1 MQNALESMHPVHSVA
16 GERTQDHSVGRARS
30 EAMS

>member
-1 MQNALESMHPVHSVA
+1 MQNALESVLPAHSVA
-16 GERTQDHSVGRARS
+16 GERTQDHSVRRALS